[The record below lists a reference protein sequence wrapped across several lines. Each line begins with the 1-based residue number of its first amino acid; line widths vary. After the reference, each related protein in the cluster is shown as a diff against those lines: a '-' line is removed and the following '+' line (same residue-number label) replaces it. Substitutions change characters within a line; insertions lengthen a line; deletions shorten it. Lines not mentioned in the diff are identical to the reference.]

1 MKTYIGTKIIKAEP
15 AYKEIDPYDGTTELV
30 THKEY
35 PLGIKHLSSKAKDGY
50 KVVYPDGYTSWS
62 PKDVFE
68 KAYRQFGSDKNTVT
82 QADVDGFIAK
92 KEVSTVKA
100 NTTLVIVTLVNG
112 FILTESSACV
122 DLTNYDQK
130 YGAEICMKKIKDKIW
145 FLLGF
150 LLQCGVN
157 GLNGGK

>member
-1 MKTYIGTKIIKAEP
+1 MKTYIGTKLIKAEP
-15 AYKEIDPYDGTTELV
+15 AYQEIDL
-30 THKEY
+30 
-35 PLGIKHLSSKAKDGY
+35 KHLPAKARDGY
-50 KVVYPDGYTSWS
+50 RVVYPDGYESWS

-68 KAYRQFGSDKNTVT
+68 KAYHQFGSDKNTVT

-122 DLTNYDQK
+122 DPTNYDQK

-150 LLQCGVN
+150 LLQCGIN

>member
-1 MKTYIGTKIIKAEP
+1 MKTYIGTKLIKAEP
-15 AYKEIDPYDGTTELV
+15 MNRGKFNSTKGVWLPTNDAHYND
-30 THKEY
+30 
-35 PLGIKHLSSKAKDGY
+35 AGY
-50 KVVYPDGYTSWS
+50 KVVYPDGYESWS

-92 KEVSTVKA
+92 KEVSTVKT

-122 DLTNYDQK
+122 DPANYDEK
-130 YGAEICMKKIKDKIW
+130 YGAEICMEKIKDTIW

-150 LLQCGVN
+150 LLQCGIN
-157 GLNGGK
+157 GLNRGK